1 MNPQKRPLRVPFIED
16 VPFEEPR
23 GRSILMS
30 FVPNVVVFRRI
41 WRGKPTFGGYLHL
54 VACNSSEP

>member
-16 VPFEEPR
+16 VAFEEPR